1 MGLGNGNPRV
11 FHSKR
16 FGKKPKTAIAKK
28 SISGQAS
35 ENPDAKTEER
45 EERKREAIETAEA
58 VTSLMAEICGN
69 FGIPNT
75 CICRASFGEEPKI
88 SVIIPNIRELGSSL
102 GIRPK
107 TIGTP
112 GKIRKRILQPLSAL
126 IG

>member
-1 MGLGNGNPRV
+1 MGLRNGNPRV
-11 FHSKR
+11 FHSKS
-16 FGKKPKTAIAKK
+16 FGGKPKTAIARK
-28 SISGQAS
+28 SISGRAS
-35 ENPDAKTEER
+35 EDSDVKTEER
-45 EERKREAIETAEA
+45 EEIKREVIETVEN
-58 VTSLMAEICGN
+58 VNSLMAEICGN

-112 GKIRKRILQPLSAL
+112 DKIRKTILQPLAAL
-126 IG
+126 VS